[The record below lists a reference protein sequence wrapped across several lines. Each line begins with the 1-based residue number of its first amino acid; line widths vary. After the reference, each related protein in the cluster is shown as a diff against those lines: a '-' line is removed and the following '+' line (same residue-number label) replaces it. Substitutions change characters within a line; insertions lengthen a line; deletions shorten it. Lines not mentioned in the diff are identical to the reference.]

1 MNRFLLVTF
10 LFVVA
15 GCATTSP
22 EPNQSESLQAAESSS
37 KELLEHKNPVEDFEY
52 AEVVA
57 ENSEDAASVAEKFDG
72 IEYYEP
78 PSESKNSAEM
88 LLPEMTPDPE
98 IVCERVFYTGS
109 RLPVRTC
116 RSRAEIERNQPN
128 QKKLDEIKR
137 NSNIL

>member
-10 LFVVA
+10 LFVVT

-37 KELLEHKNPVEDFEY
+37 NELLEHKNPVEDFEN

-57 ENSEDAASVAEKFDG
+57 ENSEGAASEAEKFEG
-72 IEYYEP
+72 VEYYEP
-78 PSESKNSAEM
+78 PSESENSAEM
-88 LLPEMTPDPE
+88 LLPEMMPEPE
-98 IVCERVFYTGS
+98 IVCERVYPTGS
-109 RLPVRTC
+109 RLPVRMC
-116 RSRAEIERNQPN
+116 RSQAEIELNQLN
-128 QKKLDEIKR
+128 NKKLDEIKL